1 MKYFIALKSIIK
13 LLVLLL
19 VFSWNQVSAQGRTY
33 NWLLG
38 YQSKNRITFTDT
50 SYSVMPEIR
59 EIPFRATQGNI
70 SDENGNLL
78 MSSNGIFI
86 ADATGDTMQG
96 GGGLKPN
103 SFTDDWSD
111 WGLPMPY
118 GNIILPMPDDSNR
131 YVLFHQTGNYNAIS
145 PLSSTE
151 IYFSVID
158 ISLNGG
164 LGEVISKNNIAL
176 NGLFGWGMAACKH
189 SNGRDWWIIAL
200 SDSATVAY
208 KFLLTPDTIMFVNQ
222 QNLSIQGFSGF
233 GGEPTFSPDGEK
245 FAFACGN
252 GDGITG
258 YWSSRVQLF
267 DFDRCDGSFV
277 LDTVID
283 FSDGNVG
290 VGTAFSPNSKYLY
303 FSTTEHIYQ
312 INADTSDIGSTF
324 QLVATNDT
332 FYSPVFPFQTNFLFM
347 YLAANGKIYIT
358 SGNGVLHL
366 HEIDYPDS
374 AGTACNVNLHN
385 VFINNF
391 NAKTVPN
398 HPNYYLGRKIGSVC
412 DSLTSL
418 SPLNPPMGDL
428 KIFPNPNNGNFKIM
442 YLLPQNK
449 AGKLEIFDTNG
460 RAVYSQN
467 LPQWSTLQFISL
479 PKLSN
484 GIYAI
489 KINSDNF
496 SVTKKLIIHHE

>member
-1 MKYFIALKSIIK
+1 M
-13 LLVLLL
+13 
-19 VFSWNQVSAQGRTY
+19 
-33 NWLLG
+33 
-38 YQSKNRITFTDT
+38 TFTDT
-50 SYSVMPEIR
+50 SYSVINEIR
-59 EIPFRATQGNI
+59 TIPFRATEGNI

-86 ADATGDTMQG
+86 SDATGDTMQG
-96 GGGLKPN
+96 GGGLNPN
-103 SFTDDWSD
+103 LFTDDWSD
-111 WGLPMPY
+111 WGLPIPY

-449 AGKLEIFDTNG
+449 AGKLEIFDING